1 MKNTLKI
8 IIAFFILIFFV
19 LVGFGVISHLSFYS
33 QWYLTKQYVLL
44 RKLHLTKYSEAEKE
58 YNHDGIMSATEGLAK
73 HRGSFISRY
82 RSIPFE
88 WQDDTLTYNIQSTTG
103 FLEYR
108 QELSLDEDSLINQD
122 DLFVFTIKIKPCERE
137 LWETRRRGRG
147 AELGFPFYVRE
158 FLLLDSEVNLQ
169 SDTLLIPIN
178 RGIKTSKLQNN
189 LDDSLG
195 YLVFVK
201 EE

>member
-19 LVGFGVISHLSFYS
+19 LVGFGVISHMSFYS

-44 RKLHLTKYSEAEKE
+44 RKFHLTKYSEAYKD
-58 YNHDGIMSATEGLAK
+58 YCHDRIMSATEGLAK

-88 WQDDTLTYNIQSTTG
+88 WQDDTLTTG

-122 DLFVFTIKIKPCERE
+122 DLFVFTIKIKPSERG
-137 LWETRRRGRG
+137 LWKTRRRGSG
-147 AELGFPFYVRE
+147 AERGFPFYVRE
-158 FLLLDSEVNLQ
+158 FLLLDSEVDLQ
-169 SDTLLIPIN
+169 SDTLLIPIR
-178 RGIKTSKLQNN
+178 RGIKTSKSEISV
-189 LDDSLG
+189 DDPLG
-195 YLVFVK
+195 NMVFIK
-201 EE
+201 ED

>member
-1 MKNTLKI
+1 M
-8 IIAFFILIFFV
+8 
-19 LVGFGVISHLSFYS
+19 VGFGVISHLSFYS

-44 RKLHLTKYSEAEKE
+44 RKLHLTKYSEADKE

-137 LWETRRRGRG
+137 LWETRRRGSG

-158 FLLLDSEVNLQ
+158 FLLLDSEVDLQ
-169 SDTLLIPIN
+169 SDTLLIPIR
-178 RGIKTSKLQNN
+178 RGIKTSKSEISV
-189 LDDSLG
+189 DDPLG
-195 YLVFVK
+195 NMVFIK
-201 EE
+201 ED

>member
-1 MKNTLKI
+1 
-8 IIAFFILIFFV
+8 
-19 LVGFGVISHLSFYS
+19 
-33 QWYLTKQYVLL
+33 
-44 RKLHLTKYSEAEKE
+44 
-58 YNHDGIMSATEGLAK
+58 MSATEGLAK

-201 EE
+201 EGELSPSDSFFHLSHARMKRVARKRFSSGFLLPYCKHSDNYNC

>member
-19 LVGFGVISHLSFYS
+19 LVGFGVISHMSFYS

-44 RKLHLTKYSEAEKE
+44 RKFHLTKYSEAYKV
-58 YNHDGIMSATEGLAK
+58 YCHDRIMSATEGLAK

-122 DLFVFTIKIKPCERE
+122 DLFVFTIKIKP
-137 LWETRRRGRG
+137 
-147 AELGFPFYVRE
+147 ELGFPFYVRE